1 MAMKNISEKISKPVY
16 PLRILQF
23 GEGNFLRAFVDW
35 MVDRMNEEVDF
46 RTGVTVIQPIADGL
60 AQKINA
66 QNGLYTLF
74 LNGLRDGKPYSEH
87 RVIRCLDRCIDPY
100 LNFQEYLSTAE
111 NRDLRF
117 VVSNTTEAGISFN
130 GQDRMNDTPPLSFPA
145 KLTLWLHRRY
155 GFFHGDTSVGLIF
168 LPCELIENNGD
179 NLKECVGEYA
189 DLWKLEKGFAEWVE
203 ESCTFCNTL
212 VDRIV
217 TGYPKE
223 RTSELTAQL
232 GYEDPMMTEGEL
244 FHLWVIQGPESLR
257 EKLPFHKC
265 GLNVLFVK
273 DVAPYRTRKVRI
285 LNGAHTSLV
294 PAAYLMGV
302 ETVRESV
309 EHPLLGAFLRQ
320 TLFEEII
327 PTLDLP
333 KDELTA
339 FAGEVME
346 RFKNPFI
353 KHYLMSI
360 ALNSIS
366 KFQVRVLPSLLEY
379 MKRRARAPENL
390 AFSFAALIAFYKGKR
405 GNDSIPLNDSPENLA
420 FFKALWAS
428 NDGSM
433 DSLQRMVTK
442 VLEQT
447 DIWQT
452 DLSEWKGLSRAV
464 GNYLWQ
470 IETKGV
476 EATLT
481 QLCQVP
487 KKS

>member
-1 MAMKNISEKISKPVY
+1 MGKDFAEGISKPVY
-16 PLRILQF
+16 PARIIQF

-35 MVDRMNEEVDF
+35 MVDRMNEEIAF
-46 RTGVTVIQPIADGL
+46 QTGVTVVQPIAAGL
-60 AQKINA
+60 AEKING

-74 LNGLRDGKPYSEH
+74 LNGLREGKPHSEH

-100 LNFQEYLSTAE
+100 ANFGEYLSTAE
-111 NRDLRF
+111 NRGLRF
-117 VVSNTTEAGISFN
+117 VVSNTTEAGIAFN
-130 GQDRMNDTPPLSFPA
+130 PQDRITDAPPSAFPA
-145 KLTLWLHRRY
+145 KLTAWLYRRY
-155 GFFHGDTSVGLIF
+155 SFFRGDQAAGLVF
-168 LPCELIENNGD
+168 LPCELIEDNGD
-179 NLKECVGEYA
+179 KLKECLLKYC
-189 DLWKLEKGFAEWVE
+189 DLWKLEKGFAEWIGK
-203 ESCTFCNTL
+203 SCVFTNTL

-223 RTSELTAQL
+223 RASELTAKL
-232 GYEDPMMTEGEL
+232 GYEDSLMTEGEL
-244 FHLWVIQGPESLR
+244 FHLWVIQGPGSLK
-257 EKLPFHKC
+257 EELPFHKC

-294 PAAYLMGV
+294 PAAYLLGV
-302 ETVRESV
+302 ETVREAI

-333 KDELTA
+333 REELTA
-339 FAGEVME
+339 FAEAVLE

-379 MKRRARAPENL
+379 MKRHGRVPERL

-405 GNDSIPLNDSPENLA
+405 ANDPIALSDSQENLTM
-420 FFKALWAS
+420 FKTLWAS
-428 NDGSM
+428 YDGSP
-433 DSLQRMVTK
+433 DSLQRIVENVFGQK
-442 VLEQT
+442 E
-447 DIWQT
+447 IWQT
-452 DLSEWKGLSRAV
+452 DLNEWKELSGV
-464 GNYLWQ
+464 LGGYLRQ
-470 IETKGV
+470 IETQGI
-476 EATLT
+476 EASLR
-481 QLCQVP
+481 QVGRG
-487 KKS
+487 S

>member
-1 MAMKNISEKISKPVY
+1 MIRMTNIAERFAKPVF
-16 PLRILQF
+16 PVRILQF

-35 MVDRMNEEVDF
+35 MIDRMNEEIHF
-46 RTGVTVIQPIADGL
+46 RTGVTVIQPITDGL
-60 AQKINA
+60 TREINT

-87 RVIRCLDRCIDPY
+87 RVIRCIDRCLNPY
-100 LNFQEYLSTAE
+100 EDFKGYLSTAE
-111 NRDLRF
+111 NGDLRF
-117 VVSNTTEAGISFN
+117 VISNTTEAGIAFN
-130 GQDRMNDTPPLSFPA
+130 GKDKRNDAPPFSFPA
-145 KLTLWLHRRY
+145 KLAVWLYHRY
-155 GFFHGDTSVGLIF
+155 VFFHGDVSAGLIF

-179 NLKECVGEYA
+179 NLKECILKYS
-189 DLWKLEKGFAEWVE
+189 DLWKLEKNFAEWVNQ
-203 ESCTFCNTL
+203 SCVFCNTL

-217 TGYPKE
+217 PGYPKE
-223 RTSELTAQL
+223 RASELTAKI
-232 GYEDPMMTEGEL
+232 GYEDSVMTEGEL
-244 FHLWVIQGPESLR
+244 FHLWVIQGPETLR
-257 EKLPFHKC
+257 EELPFHKC

-285 LNGAHTSLV
+285 LNGSHTSLV

-339 FAGEVME
+339 FADEVVE
-346 RFKNPFI
+346 RFRNPFL

-379 MKRRARAPENL
+379 MKRYGRAPERL
-390 AFSFAALIAFYKGKR
+390 SFSFAALIDFYKGMR
-405 GNDSIPLNDSPENLA
+405 GSDPIPLSDSPEILA

-428 NDGSM
+428 HDGGRQ
-433 DSLQRMVTK
+433 SLQTMVGKILGKT
-442 VLEQT
+442 E
-447 DIWQT
+447 IWKA
-452 DLSEWKGLSRAV
+452 DLNEWKGLAPAV
-464 GNYLWQ
+464 SGYLWQ
-470 IETKGV
+470 IETQGMEKALNQLLGV
-476 EATLT
+476 
-481 QLCQVP
+481 P
-487 KKS
+487 

>member
-1 MAMKNISEKISKPVY
+1 M
-16 PLRILQF
+16 
-23 GEGNFLRAFVDW
+23 G
-35 MVDRMNEEVDF
+35 
-46 RTGVTVIQPIADGL
+46 IAS
-60 AQKINA
+60 A
-66 QNGLYTLF
+66 
-74 LNGLRDGKPYSEH
+74 
-87 RVIRCLDRCIDPY
+87 
-100 LNFQEYLSTAE
+100 
-111 NRDLRF
+111 
-117 VVSNTTEAGISFN
+117 
-130 GQDRMNDTPPLSFPA
+130 
-145 KLTLWLHRRY
+145 
-155 GFFHGDTSVGLIF
+155 GLIF

-179 NLKECVGEYA
+179 NLKECILKYA
-189 DLWKLEKGFAEWVE
+189 DLWKLEKGFAEWVD

-223 RTSELTAQL
+223 RASELTAKL
-232 GYEDPMMTEGEL
+232 GYEDSLMTEGEL
-244 FHLWVIQGPESLR
+244 FHLWVIQGPETLR
-257 EKLPFHKC
+257 EELPFHKC
-265 GLNVLFVK
+265 GLNVLFVN

-339 FAGEVME
+339 FADEVME

-379 MKRRARAPENL
+379 MKRRGRAPERL

-420 FFKALWAS
+420 LFKALWAS
-428 NDGSM
+428 HDGSR
-433 DSLQRMVTK
+433 DSLQRIVTK
-442 VLEQT
+442 ILET
-447 DIWQT
+447 NGHLAD
-452 DLSEWKGLSRAV
+452 GLERME
-464 GNYLWQ
+464 G
-470 IETKGV
+470 
-476 EATLT
+476 T
-481 QLCQVP
+481 QRGRRELFVANRDEGRRSDVNSIMPGP

>member
-1 MAMKNISEKISKPVY
+1 MTNIAEKISKPVY
-16 PLRILQF
+16 PVRILQF

-35 MVDRMNEEVDF
+35 MFDRMNEEVDF

-100 LNFQEYLSTAE
+100 LNFREFLSTAE

-130 GQDRMNDTPPLSFPA
+130 GQDRISDTPPSSFPA
-145 KLTLWLHRRY
+145 KLTLWLYRRY
-155 GFFHGDTSVGLIF
+155 GFFHGDASAGLIF

-179 NLKECVGEYA
+179 SLKECVLKCS
-189 DLWKLEKGFAEWVE
+189 DLWKLEKSFAEWVNN
-203 ESCTFCNTL
+203 SCAFCNTL

-217 TGYPKE
+217 PGYPKE
-223 RTSELTAQL
+223 RASELTAKL
-232 GYEDPMMTEGEL
+232 GYEDSLMTEGEL
-244 FHLWVIQGPESLR
+244 FHLWVIQGPETLR
-257 EKLPFHKC
+257 EELPFHKC
-265 GLNVLFVK
+265 GLNVLFVN
-273 DVAPYRTRKVRI
+273 DVTPYRTRKVRI

-294 PAAYLMGV
+294 PAAYLLGV

-339 FAGEVME
+339 FADEVVE

-379 MKRRARAPENL
+379 VKRRARAPENL

-428 NDGSM
+428 HDGSR

-442 VLEQT
+442 VLGQT

-452 DLSEWKGLSRAV
+452 DLNEWKGLSLAV
-464 GNYLWQ
+464 GGYLWK

-487 KKS
+487 KIS

>member
-1 MAMKNISEKISKPVY
+1 MTTIAEKISKPAY
-16 PLRILQF
+16 PVRIIQF

-35 MVDRMNEEVDF
+35 MVDRMNEEIGF
-46 RTGVTVIQPIADGL
+46 QTGITVIQPIAAGL
-60 AQKINA
+60 TEKMNA

-74 LNGLRDGKPYSEH
+74 LTGLREGKPHSEH
-87 RVIRCLDRCIDPY
+87 RVIRCLDRCLNPY
-100 LNFQEYLSTAE
+100 EDFEGYLATAE

-117 VVSNTTEAGISFN
+117 VVSNTTEAGIEFN
-130 GQDRMNDTPPLSFPA
+130 GQDKMTGAPPASFPA
-145 KLTLWLHRRY
+145 KLTVWLYHRYR
-155 GFFHGDTSVGLIF
+155 FFQGDADAGLIF

-179 NLKECVGEYA
+179 NLKKCVRKYA
-189 DLWKLEKGFAEWVE
+189 DLWKLERGFEEWINK
-203 ESCTFCNTL
+203 SCVFGNTL

-217 TGYPKE
+217 TGYPKD
-223 RTSELTAQL
+223 RASELTAQL
-232 GYEDPMMTEGEL
+232 GYEDPLMTEGEL

-257 EKLPFHKC
+257 EELPFHRC

-285 LNGAHTSLV
+285 LNGAHTSLA
-294 PAAYLMGV
+294 PAAYLLGV
-302 ETVRESV
+302 ETVREAV

-333 KDELTA
+333 QSELTA
-339 FAGEVME
+339 FADAVIE

-366 KFQVRVLPSLLEY
+366 KFQVRVLPSLLAY
-379 MKRRARAPENL
+379 MKRRARVPERL
-390 AFSFAALIAFYKGKR
+390 GFSFAALIAFYKGRR
-405 GNDSIPLNDSPENLA
+405 GNEPIPLNDSPENLTL
-420 FFKALWAS
+420 FKSLWAS
-428 NDGSM
+428 HDGSV
-433 DSLQRMVTK
+433 DSLQGMVTK
-442 VLEQT
+442 VLGQA

-452 DLSEWKGLSRAV
+452 DLNEWKGLSGVV
-464 GNYLWQ
+464 GSYLRQ

-476 EATLT
+476 EAVLR
-481 QLCQVP
+481 QVCRIP
-487 KKS
+487 